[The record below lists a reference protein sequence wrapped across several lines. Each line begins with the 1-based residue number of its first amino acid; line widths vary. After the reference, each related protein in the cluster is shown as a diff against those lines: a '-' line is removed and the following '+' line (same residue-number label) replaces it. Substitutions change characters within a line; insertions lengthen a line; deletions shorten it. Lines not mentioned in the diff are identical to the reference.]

1 MDSFLEREKELMK
14 LNETL
19 NQKCAIT
26 LAARSKVSKVKKTT
40 SAPPTK
46 KTLKNVKSKPDS
58 KSATAKINSFAL
70 ADANKPL
77 NDKKVAADSSGNG
90 NGNGNEVKQAESVA
104 PKVEPDSANEPD
116 NRDPIE
122 KFLDDFTVESKIKL
136 TDDSPA
142 KRETADANRVNENSK
157 PTNGVSL
164 IPNNMVRRNV
174 SADGII
180 K

>member
-26 LAARSKVSKVKKTT
+26 LAARSKVTKVKKTT
-40 SAPPTK
+40 SATPTK
-46 KTLKNVKSKPDS
+46 KTLKNVKSKSDS

-77 NDKKVAADSSGNG
+77 NDKKVAADSNG
-90 NGNGNEVKQAESVA
+90 NGTGNEVKQAESVA
-104 PKVEPDSANEPD
+104 LKVEPDTANEPD

-136 TDDSPA
+136 TDDSLA

>member
-90 NGNGNEVKQAESVA
+90 NGNEVKQAESVA
-104 PKVEPDSANEPD
+104 PKVEPDTANEPD

-142 KRETADANRVNENSK
+142 KRETVDANRVNENSK